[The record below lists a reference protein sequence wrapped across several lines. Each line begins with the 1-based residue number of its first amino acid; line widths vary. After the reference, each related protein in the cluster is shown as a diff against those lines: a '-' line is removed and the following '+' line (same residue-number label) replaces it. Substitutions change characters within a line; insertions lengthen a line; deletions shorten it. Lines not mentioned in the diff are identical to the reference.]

1 MQAHTAVPTRGV
13 VRRWMFGACVTVL
26 LPVLVLGWV
35 FPEHRDI
42 AVLAVHQL
50 PRASKRRYK
59 VLWTE
64 ARAGHE
70 VRLCAEAANANARSE
85 ADCIDYAAW
94 TAIAGDHSCSAARY
108 ASYRP

>member
-1 MQAHTAVPTRGV
+1 MLNRSKFLSETMTRYSGVSHASTYCVSTRGV

-50 PRASKRRYK
+50 SASPQASLQS
-59 VLWTE
+59 LWTE

-70 VRLCAEAANANARSE
+70 VRLCAR
-85 ADCIDYAAW
+85 
-94 TAIAGDHSCSAARY
+94 
-108 ASYRP
+108 